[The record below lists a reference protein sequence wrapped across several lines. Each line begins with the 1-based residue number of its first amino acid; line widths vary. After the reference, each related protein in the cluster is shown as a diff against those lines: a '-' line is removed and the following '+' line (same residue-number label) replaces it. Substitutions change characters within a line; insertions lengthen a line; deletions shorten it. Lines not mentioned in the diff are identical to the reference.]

1 MRIVSLDGNGHYP
14 NAVFHLL
21 EQSMDRLDELAIFVR
36 IVEEGSLARAAS
48 RLRRS
53 PPAVTRALAALEGR
67 LGVRLIDRTTRR
79 LAPTE
84 AGRLLHERA
93 RGLLGDY
100 EAATLGVREAPVR
113 GLLRIAAPVQFGRRH
128 VAPIAMAFL
137 DAHGDVEIE
146 LLLNDRNV
154 DLIDESI
161 DVAVRIGPLAD
172 SGLTARQVG
181 VLKRLWVASPA
192 YLARRGTP
200 QTPADLARHEA
211 VLGTFRTAG
220 SWSFI
225 RASRRSGVQV
235 AGRLRVDDV
244 ETRLQAVLEGRGIG
258 QFLSYQVADAL
269 AAGRLVRLL
278 QSFEQPAIPV
288 HLLTK
293 GRVNRAPKIESFLA
307 FAGPRLQALAV
318 LRSEAARTAAAP
330 RTGRRRTA
338 SSPGSRKPAG

>member
-1 MRIVSLDGNGHYP
+1 
-14 NAVFHLL
+14 
-21 EQSMDRLDELAIFVR
+21 MDRLDEFAIFVR
-36 IVEEGSLARAAS
+36 IVEDGSLARAAS

-84 AGRLLHERA
+84 AGRLLYERA

-113 GLLRIAAPVQFGRRH
+113 GLLRIATPVLFGRRH
-128 VAPIAMAFL
+128 VAPIVTAFL
-137 DAHGDVEIE
+137 DGHADAEIE

-161 DVAVRIGPLAD
+161 DVAVRIGALAD
-172 SGLTARQVG
+172 SGLSARAAGEV
-181 VLKRLWVASPA
+181 KRLWAASPA
-192 YLARRGTP
+192 YLAARGLP
-200 QTPADLARHEA
+200 QTPQDLGRHEA

-220 SWSFI
+220 DWTFG
-225 RASRRSGVQV
+225 RARRRDGVRV

-244 ETRLQAVLEGRGIG
+244 ETRLQAVLDGRGIG

-269 AAGRLVRLL
+269 GDGRLIRLL
-278 QSFEQPAIPV
+278 QSFEPPAIPV

-293 GRVNRAPKIESFLA
+293 GRVNRAPKIEAFLGFSA
-307 FAGPRLQALAV
+307 SRLQRALAE
-318 LRSEAARTAAAP
+318 LQEAIRTAAAP

-338 SSPGSRKPAG
+338 SSPGSRRPGG